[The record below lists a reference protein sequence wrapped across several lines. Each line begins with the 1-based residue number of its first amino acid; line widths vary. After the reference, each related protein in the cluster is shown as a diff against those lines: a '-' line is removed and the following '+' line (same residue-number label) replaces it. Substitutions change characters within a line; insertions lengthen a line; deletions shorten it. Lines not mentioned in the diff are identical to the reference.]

1 MEELLLSA
9 EADLAHALDQIK
21 LYFGKKKR
29 EPFAKI
35 LSFVLLCFQDMAPH
49 SSQIQ
54 GLSVHLTETEA
65 GLSRVGLLG
74 GIINSALE
82 KEHGVDL

>member
-9 EADLAHALDQIK
+9 EADLPNAYKAIK
-21 LYFGKKKR
+21 SYFGKKKR

-35 LSFVLLCFQDMAPH
+35 FSFVVLCFQDMAPH
-49 SSQIQ
+49 SSQTQ

-65 GLSRVGLLG
+65 SLSRVGLLG
-74 GIINSALE
+74 RLIHSALE